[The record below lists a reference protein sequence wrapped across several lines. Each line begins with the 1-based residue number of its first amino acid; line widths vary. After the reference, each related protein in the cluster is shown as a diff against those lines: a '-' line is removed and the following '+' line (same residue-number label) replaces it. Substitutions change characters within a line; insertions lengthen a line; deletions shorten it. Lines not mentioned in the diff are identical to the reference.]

1 MLIRD
6 TKNEKI
12 DFMIMMNYDESI
24 QVLNMYYFQL
34 SHSQEYSMKS
44 HQKFIKNSNN
54 FEIVIFIN
62 TYPNDSMMMKYVK
75 ISK

>member
-12 DFMIMMNYDESI
+12 DFMIMMNQSKYSI
-24 QVLNMYYFQL
+24 CIIS
-34 SHSQEYSMKS
+34 SHSQEYLMKS

-62 TYPNDSMMMKYVK
+62 TYPNDSVRKYVK

>member
-24 QVLNMYYFQL
+24 QVFNMYYF
-34 SHSQEYSMKS
+34 
-44 HQKFIKNSNN
+44 
-54 FEIVIFIN
+54 
-62 TYPNDSMMMKYVK
+62 
-75 ISK
+75 